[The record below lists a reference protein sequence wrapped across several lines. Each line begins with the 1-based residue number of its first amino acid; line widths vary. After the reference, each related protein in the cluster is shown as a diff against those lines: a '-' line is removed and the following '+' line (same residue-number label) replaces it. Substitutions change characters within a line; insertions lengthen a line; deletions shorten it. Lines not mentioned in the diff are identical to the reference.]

1 MQRTKLFVIGQV
13 WPEPTSSAA
22 GWRMLQLLGLFLK
35 QYDEVHFASAAAR
48 SPHSHRLDEMNI
60 ICHSILLN
68 DSSFDKLI
76 KELQPDVVL
85 FDRFMVEEQFGWR
98 VAEHCPQ
105 AIRIL
110 DTEDLHFLR
119 LARQEA
125 YRQQQAW
132 SEELLYSPTAMR
144 ELATIY
150 RCDLS
155 LIISRSEYDLLVDQ
169 FRVSESLL
177 YYLPFFA
184 ETFNDP
190 NSTLMPTF
198 SDRKNLIF
206 IGNFLHEPN
215 WKTVEL
221 LKKTYWPEIR
231 KALPEAELHIYGA
244 YASQKVEQLHN
255 TKDGF
260 LIKGRADDARQ
271 TMQSYRLLLAPIP
284 FGAGQKGK
292 FVDAMIT
299 GTPSITSS
307 VGAEGMNPEYW
318 PGVVADLLENFVSET
333 VKLYTNEA
341 YWLEKQALIS
351 SVLSNLMADDLAQML
366 FVQHI
371 AALTENL
378 AAHRNQN
385 MIGRIL
391 AQEQYAAKKYMS
403 RWIEAK
409 NISSK

>member
-35 QYDEVHFASAAAR
+35 QYDEVHFASAAAL
-48 SPHSHRLDEMNI
+48 SPHSHPLEEMGI
-60 ICHSILLN
+60 ACHSVLLN
-68 DSSFDKLI
+68 DSSFDALLR
-76 KELQPDVVL
+76 ELNPDVVL
-85 FDRFMVEEQFGWR
+85 FDRFMIEEQYGWR
-98 VAEHCPQ
+98 VAENCPQ
-105 AIRIL
+105 AVRIL

-125 YRQQQAW
+125 YRQQISW
-132 SEELLYSPTAMR
+132 SDELLYSPTAMR
-144 ELATIY
+144 ELAAIY

-155 LIISRSEYDLLVDQ
+155 LIISRSEYELLVDQ
-169 FRVSESLL
+169 FRVHESLL

-184 ETFNDP
+184 EKKSEAD
-190 NSTLMPTF
+190 SALLPTF
-198 SDRKNLIF
+198 EERKHLIF

-215 WKTVEL
+215 WKTVEV
-221 LKKTYWPEIR
+221 LKKTYWPKIR
-231 KALPEAELHIYGA
+231 QTLPEAELHIYGA
-244 YASQKVEQLHN
+244 YASQKVEQLHRPPE
-255 TKDGF
+255 GF
-260 LIKGRADDARQ
+260 LIKGRAENARL

-299 GTPSITSS
+299 GTPSITSK
-307 VGAEGMNPEYW
+307 VGAEGMNPEIW
-318 PGVVADLLENFVSET
+318 PGAVTDSSENFVSET
-333 VKLYTNEA
+333 MKLYTNEG
-341 YWLEKQALIS
+341 YWLEKQALIPMA
-351 SVLSNLMADDLAQML
+351 LSNVMADNETQML
-366 FVQHI
+366 FVQRIGNLSENI
-371 AALTENL
+371 AL
-378 AAHRNQN
+378 HRNQN
-385 MIGRIL
+385 IIGRIL

>member
-1 MQRTKLFVIGQV
+1 MPRTKLFVIGQV

-22 GWRMLQLLGLFLK
+22 GWRMLQLLELFLK
-35 QYDEVHFASAAAR
+35 QYDEVHFASAAAQ
-48 SPHSHRLDEMNI
+48 SPHSHPLEEMGI
-60 ICHSILLN
+60 ACHAILLN
-68 DSSFDKLI
+68 DSSFDNLLR
-76 KELQPDVVL
+76 ELNPNVVV
-85 FDRFMVEEQFGWR
+85 FDRFMIEEQFGWR
-98 VAEHCPQ
+98 VAENCPQ
-105 AIRIL
+105 ALRIL

-125 YRQQQAW
+125 YRQQIYW
-132 SEELLYSPTAMR
+132 SDELLYSPTAMR
-144 ELATIY
+144 ELAAIY

-155 LIISRSEYDLLVDQ
+155 LIISRSEYELLVGQ
-169 FRVSESLL
+169 FRVHESLL

-184 ETFNDP
+184 EKTSEAD
-190 NSTLMPTF
+190 SASLPTF
-198 SDRKNLIF
+198 EERKHLIF

-244 YASQKVEQLHN
+244 YASQKVEQLHRPQE
-255 TKDGF
+255 GF
-260 LIKGRADDARQ
+260 LIKGRADNARQ

-299 GTPSITSS
+299 GTPAITSS
-307 VGAEGMNPEYW
+307 VGAEGMNPEIW
-318 PGVVADLLENFVSET
+318 PAAISDSLDNFVSET
-333 VKLYTNEA
+333 MKLYTNEG
-341 YWLEKQALIS
+341 YWLEKQALIPTA
-351 SVLSNLMADDLAQML
+351 LSNLMADDQAQML
-366 FVQHI
+366 FIQQI
-371 AALTENL
+371 AELSENITL
-378 AAHRNQN
+378 HRNQN